1 MDMSLLSLLV
11 LVSVALI
18 ATLWKGRWQLLISG
32 FKQSGNLVRQ
42 VWLRLILGFTLGGLI
57 KVLIP
62 SSMIMEWLGPTSGFK
77 GILIASAAGAL
88 ITGGPYVSLPIVTS
102 LYTAGAGVGPV
113 IAFLV
118 AVPSLS
124 LPNLFTWHIPFL
136 GTRIA
141 LSRYI
146 VGIFIP
152 PVVGLAGGAI
162 YQLIIAV

>member
-1 MDMSLLSLLV
+1 MDVSLLSLLV
-11 LVSVALI
+11 LVSLALA
-18 ATLWKGRWQLLISG
+18 ATFWKGRWQLLISG

-57 KVLIP
+57 QVLIP
-62 SSMIMEWLGPTSGFK
+62 SSLIMEWLGPASGLK
-77 GILIASAAGAL
+77 GILIASAAGVF
-88 ITGGPYVSLPIVTS
+88 ITGGPYVSLPIVTA

-118 AVPSLS
+118 AVPSVS
-124 LPNLFTWHIPFL
+124 LPNLFTWSIPFL

-162 YQLIIAV
+162 YNLITAV